1 MGDNQKRILQ
11 MLAEG
16 KISVEE
22 TTRLLSLL
30 SAENGSTVNQTSP
43 CDESKHSLKYLYIRV
58 EPKEGYPKDAEH
70 GRVNIRIPIGLIRAG
85 MKLKAL
91 IPPQVADDVNRAI
104 KEKGFNFDIREIKD
118 EYLEDLIAA
127 LGDTEINVD
136 SQEAEVRIHAE

>member
-22 TTRLLSLL
+22 ATRLLSLVGT
-30 SAENGSTVNQTSP
+30 ENGSTINQTSFSN
-43 CDESKHSLKYLYIRV
+43 ESKHSLKYLYVQV
-58 EPKEGYPKDAEH
+58 EPKEGHQKDAEY

-118 EYLEDLIAA
+118 EYLEELIAA
-127 LGDTEINVD
+127 LGDTELNVD

>member
-1 MGDNQKRILQ
+1 MSDNQKRILQ

-22 TTRLLSLL
+22 ATRLLSLV
-30 SAENGSTVNQTSP
+30 STENCSTAHQTSSSSG
-43 CDESKHSLKYLYIRV
+43 SKHSLKYLYVYV
-58 EPKEGYPKDAEH
+58 EPKEGYQKEAEH

-118 EYLEDLIAA
+118 EYLEELIAA

-136 SQEAEVRIHAE
+136 SQQAEVRIHAE